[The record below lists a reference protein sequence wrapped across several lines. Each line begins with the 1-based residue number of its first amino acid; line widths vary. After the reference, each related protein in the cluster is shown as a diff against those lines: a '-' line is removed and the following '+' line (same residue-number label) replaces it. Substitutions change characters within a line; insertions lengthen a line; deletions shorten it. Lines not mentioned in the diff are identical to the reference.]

1 MVRLPYTSIELPS
14 VHGVQS
20 KAMKIGVSMTKI
32 KKLTQVEQKAKASLE
47 AKKKSEQDALL
58 INSASFMSAAVTEN
72 FGKSVLPDLDMQQL
86 YEEIHTSVKSV
97 QNGEMNGLEAML
109 VGQAKSLQTMFV
121 SMARRASRQEYL
133 KQYSTYMNLALKAQ
147 AQSRATIQALVELK
161 YPRQVIVTQQANIAN
176 GHQQVNNGVVRSGLS
191 EQYAST
197 HTHGGKNQSDTN
209 KLLESNNEQKQTI
222 ENQPQ
227 RLDTRAAQATI
238 TSDST
243 LETVD
248 AVNGRKNA

>member
-1 MVRLPYTSIELPS
+1 
-14 VHGVQS
+14 
-20 KAMKIGVSMTKI
+20 
-32 KKLTQVEQKAKASLE
+32 
-47 AKKKSEQDALL
+47 
-58 INSASFMSAAVTEN
+58 
-72 FGKSVLPDLDMQQL
+72 
-86 YEEIHTSVKSV
+86 
-97 QNGEMNGLEAML
+97 
-109 VGQAKSLQTMFV
+109 
-121 SMARRASRQEYL
+121 
-133 KQYSTYMNLALKAQ
+133 MNLALKAQ